1 MFTSMSLGLICSYLM
16 CWNNFGLIE
25 PGTGCEHGLQTDR
38 EVLVVRLE
46 SEGGS
51 INNSDIL
58 WYFYLVCISIF
69 RSDLLPVCCSFWK
82 ARSGWPGPSDQTGC
96 LTGLD
101 LHTCGGSCCLS
112 SNNGPTVGHQTV
124 GGFQPLLPALLRGQT
139 CSSAGE
145 VSVEGSVGL
154 LLGFSRVRSR
164 QRSSEDC
171 NRAQYNSLLQNHLRN
186 YSAES

>member
-1 MFTSMSLGLICSYLM
+1 MLKQLWI
-16 CWNNFGLIE
+16 

-51 INNSDIL
+51 INNSDIFTL
-58 WYFYLVCISIF
+58 SAF
-69 RSDLLPVCCSFWK
+69 LLSGQTCFQTAGASERPVQD
-82 ARSGWPGPSDQTGC
+82 GPDRLSRQDV
-96 LTGLD
+96 
-101 LHTCGGSCCLS
+101 HTCCGRCRLS
-112 SNNGPTVGHQTV
+112 SNNGPRVGHQTV
-124 GGFQPLLPALLRGQT
+124 GGFQPLLPALPRGQT

-145 VSVEGSVGL
+145 VSVEGSGGL

-164 QRSSEDC
+164 RRSSEDC